1 MKDLAGQNR
10 EESLKDMLHQST
22 DLFIEHLLSMESG
35 SGSVWQANESVSVPS
50 IRWPLCPSFL
60 LVLEQLLL
68 VPAFTFKRVSVSLYI
83 L

>member
-10 EESLKDMLHQST
+10 EESLKDMLHQSK